1 MDITEMPDTLTAPEA
16 GAIEIDVVEYV
27 EGKSVPRGWDDFLA
41 ARDQPDRQFQVE
53 ISSTHPGLLRDT
65 LCAIYPDPLV
75 VENFLNPQKSSGTRD
90 DLGAVIMQ
98 FPVTTDWKSTDYTKL
113 TLMCYANALI
123 VINPTGQA
131 RLHRGA
137 SRAPA
142 APEKH
147 VQQVEWRLYSIL
159 KDAIEQASDYA
170 LQARVS
176 VDRLE
181 SDILEFAE
189 EEELGFR
196 LLNLKRAAAHL
207 EMGLEAKHRAV
218 SELLALDTSIVK
230 LQQIRKPLLDLVARL
245 GHSLRYA
252 ERIEDHLA
260 ELDRHLMYKLQEKTN
275 NRLKILTIISAIF
288 MPLTLI
294 AGIYGMNF
302 SFMPELNWHW
312 GYPASLLL
320 MLAVAAALIG
330 YFYRKDWFK

>member
-1 MDITEMPDTLTAPEA
+1 MDNTDQTETIPPVEP
-16 GAIEIDVVEYV
+16 GKIEIDVVEYV
-27 EGKSVPRGWDDFLA
+27 EGKPVPRDWPDFLA
-41 ARDQPDRQFQVE
+41 ARDTPDRQFQVE
-53 ISSTHPGLLRDT
+53 ISTRYAEMLGGT
-65 LCAIYPDPLV
+65 LSAILPDPMM

-98 FPVTTDWKSTDYTKL
+98 FPVAADWKSTDYSKL
-113 TLMCYANALI
+113 TVMCFPNALI
-123 VINPTGQA
+123 VINPTGRP
-131 RLHRGA
+131 RLDKGA
-137 SRAPA
+137 SGVPA

-147 VQQVEWRLYSIL
+147 VQQVEWRLYFLL
-159 KDAIEQASDYA
+159 KDVVEQAGDFA
-170 LQARVS
+170 LQARVA
-176 VDRLE
+176 VDQLE
-181 SDILEFAE
+181 SDIVEFAE

-196 LLNLKRAAAHL
+196 LLNLKRAAAQL
-207 EMGLEAKHRAV
+207 EMGLESKHRAV
-218 SELLALDTSIVK
+218 SELLALDTSIVR
-230 LQQIRKPLLDLVARL
+230 LQHIRKPLLDLVARL

-302 SFMPELNWHW
+302 SFMPELTWHW

-320 MLAVAAALIG
+320 MLLVAGALIA